1 MPLLE
6 SKSAQF
12 TCSEIAKLL
21 GCTAPENDFLVSGF
35 STDTRTISEGNC
47 FIALK
52 GENFNG
58 NLYAQKAVESGASV
72 CILSEDPSTAIGA
85 PCFIVDDCVET
96 YGKLANAYI
105 QRLKAN
111 GMRVIAVTGSSGK
124 TTVKDMTAHVLSR
137 KYRTYCTIGNHN
149 NHIGVPFTALHAPAD
164 TEVLILETGMN
175 HKGEISRLTKIG
187 TPDLAIIT
195 NIGRAHIG
203 NLGSQ
208 ANIFHAKLEM
218 VEGMNANNGR
228 LILPAEDEFLH
239 NIAEIP
245 FPAENLRY
253 SARSA
258 GYDFAQLRASDI
270 EEGSESIEFTVN
282 FGGDSANV
290 RLPMTGI
297 HNVTDALLAIHAG
310 LECGMTLTECADSL
324 ADFVPTALRSDRVQI
339 GNITV
344 IRDFY
349 NANPEAMA
357 ASLHALT
364 LAAQGAKRIALLGNM
379 NELGDFAANAH
390 KTVGEICKS
399 ETDAALFCGANYND
413 FAEGYGDDSAAF
425 ETQAELIAAL
435 PRLFPTNE
443 PAFVLIKASRGL
455 AMEHVFDALSD
466 ILK

>member
-1 MPLLE
+1 MSLLE

-12 TCSEIAKLL
+12 TCSEIAKVLD
-21 GCTAPENDFLVSGF
+21 CAAPQDDFLVSGF
-35 STDTRTISEGNC
+35 STDTRTIENGNC

-58 NLYAQKAVESGASV
+58 NLYAAKAVENGASV
-72 CILSEDPSTAIGA
+72 CILSEEPQGGISV
-85 PCFIVDDCVET
+85 PYFVVEDCVKA

-105 QRLKAN
+105 QRLKAQ
-111 GMRVIAVTGSSGK
+111 GMRVVAVTGSSGK
-124 TTVKDMTAHVLSR
+124 TTVKDMTAHVLSK

-149 NHIGVPFTALHAPAD
+149 NHIGVPFTALHTPVD
-164 TEVLILETGMN
+164 TELLVLEMGMN

-208 ANIFHAKLEM
+208 ENIFRAKLEI
-218 VEGMNANNGR
+218 VEGMSAINGR
-228 LILPAEDEFLH
+228 LILPAEDEFLY

-258 GYDFAQLRASDI
+258 DYPLAALHADTI
-270 EEGSESIEFTVN
+270 TENSESTVFSVKFN
-282 FGGDSANV
+282 ESAAEV
-290 RLPMTGI
+290 HLPMTGI
-297 HNVTDALLAIHAG
+297 HNVTDALLAIHTG
-310 LECGMTLTECADSL
+310 LECGMTLSECADAL
-324 ADFVPTALRSDRVQI
+324 TDFVPTALRSDRVQI

-390 KTVGEICKS
+390 KTIGEICKS

-413 FAEGYGDDSAAF
+413 FAEGYGDSSDAF
-425 ETQAELIAAL
+425 ETQDELIAAL